1 MQKILIV
8 DDEAYSREAIAET
21 IHWEDYQIQ
30 VLCASNGKEALEIL
44 IEDNIDVMITDIKMP
59 EMSGLELLAEVH
71 KLGIDIEVIILSSY
85 NEFELVRQAMKLG
98 TDDYLFKPTMLQDD
112 IIEAVLKATKKQK
125 EKEIQKKE
133 KVQQT
138 NEYSRIKGKKEL
150 LFDLINGRKMEDDI
164 FLNKMQ
170 DFQIPFNMNEILVVV
185 FKIIKYTNSMA
196 EIFENDSY
204 LMKASVCN
212 VLNESLEQVPNHEL
226 ISNNFKEYIVI
237 IWNNENS
244 NEKNYYILI
253 DQAIQ
258 KSAEF
263 IERYYKVD
271 LTVGIS
277 NIGNQLKDIAS
288 LYREASFE
296 SDKVD
301 FDHIKVH
308 YASNLNGSAPIKR
321 ELLTSLNYIK
331 DNLGNQNLSL
341 QMIADY
347 IGVSKNYYSKA
358 FKEATGVNFIDYIT
372 RLRVEKAR
380 NLYRYTD
387 FKIYEIAEQV
397 GYSDWHYLYSV
408 YKKIIGHSMSQEKR
422 QQEKG
427 YSQ

>member
-21 IHWEDYQIQ
+21 INWEDYQIQ
-30 VLCASNGKEALEIL
+30 VLCASNGKEALKVL
-44 IEDNIDVMITDIKMP
+44 IEENIDVMITDIKMP

-71 KLGIDIEVIILSSY
+71 KLGIDLEVIILSSY

-112 IIEAVLKATKKQK
+112 IIESVLKAAKKQK
-125 EKEIQKKE
+125 EKGIEKKE

-138 NEYSRIKGKKEL
+138 LDYTKIKAKEAL
-150 LFDLINGRKMEDDI
+150 LFDLVNGRKMEDDI
-164 FLNKMQ
+164 FASKMQ
-170 DFQIPFNMNEILVVV
+170 DFQIPSNTSEILVVV
-185 FKIIKYTNSMA
+185 FKLIKYAGSMA

-212 VLNESLEQVPNHEL
+212 VLNESLEQVSNHEL
-226 ISNNFKEYIVI
+226 ISNNFNEYIVI
-237 IWNNENS
+237 VWNNEDS
-244 NEKNYYILI
+244 KDKEFLILI

-258 KSAEF
+258 KSIEF
-263 IERYYKVD
+263 IKRYYKVD
-271 LTVGIS
+271 LAVGIS
-277 NIGNQLKDIAS
+277 NIGNRMKDIAR

-301 FDHIKVH
+301 LDHIMVH
-308 YASNLNGSAPIKR
+308 YASNLSGSALIKR
-321 ELLTSLNYIK
+321 ELSISLDYIK
-331 DNLGNQNLSL
+331 ENLGNQNLSL
-341 QMIADY
+341 QMISDY

-380 NLYRYTD
+380 NLYLHTD
-387 FKIYEIAEQV
+387 LKIYEIAEKV

-422 QQEKG
+422 QQ
-427 YSQ
+427 